1 MGPVLPLSA
10 GSDLE
15 RSLSK
20 SSDLLQLYHQAVT
33 RATASSTEYLFTFEG
48 MEAVCGGHFALD

>member
-1 MGPVLPLSA
+1 MGPVLPLLA

-20 SSDLLQLYHQAVT
+20 SGDLLRLYHQAVT
-33 RATASSTEYLFTFEG
+33 SATVSSTEYLFTFEG
-48 MEAVCGGHFALD
+48 TEAVCGGHFALD